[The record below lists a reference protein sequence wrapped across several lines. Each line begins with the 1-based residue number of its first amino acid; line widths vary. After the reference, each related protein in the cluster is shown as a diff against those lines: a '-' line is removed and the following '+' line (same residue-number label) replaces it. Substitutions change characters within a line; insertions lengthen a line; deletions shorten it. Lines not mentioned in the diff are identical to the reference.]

1 MLEWIDG
8 ARTSCPGKKEK
19 LVNHLSL
26 EVLNQAVELVQE
38 KGENTKVGS
47 RITLRRH
54 RQGRSAEPECR
65 KDHKVEVQRP
75 DFLKGSQDVV
85 LSPIT
90 WKPSVPLLSPIVK
103 SNTRSKCKARMSQWS
118 QGCRARGPLLE
129 DTVELTENVQGEQQ
143 MVLELPLRYQCSGV
157 AQWS

>member
-103 SNTRSKCKARMSQWS
+103 SNTRSKC
-118 QGCRARGPLLE
+118 ARGLLLE

-143 MVLELPLRYQCSGV
+143 IVLELPLRYQCSGV